1 MSNLRAAVTGGAGF
15 IGSNLVARLLIDG
28 NDVVIIDNFSTGS
41 KEIARVLRKRGA
53 TLMEGPSSLISDLTP
68 VDAVFHL
75 GMPSSSPMYKRDP
88 SLLSN
93 VVRDS
98 IAVFEYARRTGARI
112 VYASTSSLYNGN
124 EPPFSEDMQIFPT
137 DFYTEGRYWLER
149 LAKVYYDLY
158 GVRSIGL
165 RLFSVYGPNERAK
178 GKFANIVSQ
187 MVWAS
192 LERRPFVIYGDG
204 SQTRDFIFVSDV
216 VEAFLLAYN
225 SDIEYGIYNVGTG
238 KETSFNE
245 IAELIREA
253 GLNLNVI
260 YEDNPIKNYVYRTL
274 ANTSKAEEELGFRY
288 KIELVEGLKRIVEAY
303 SKKEPVLAY

>member
-1 MSNLRAAVTGGAGF
+1 MSHLRAAVTGGAGF

-41 KEIARVLRKRGA
+41 KEIARILGKRGA

>member
-1 MSNLRAAVTGGAGF
+1 MPLLRAAVTGGAGF
-15 IGSNLVARLLIDG
+15 IGSNLVARLIVDG

-41 KEIARVLRKRGA
+41 KEIASILRERGA

-93 VVRDS
+93 VIRDS

-158 GVRSIGL
+158 GVKSIGL

-178 GKFANIVSQ
+178 GKFANIISQ
-187 MVWAS
+187 MIWAS

-245 IAELIREA
+245 LVELIREA

-260 YEDNPIKNYVYRTL
+260 YEENPIKNYVYRTL
-274 ANTSKAEEELGFRY
+274 ANTSKAEEELRFRY
-288 KIELVEGLKRIVEAY
+288 KIELADGLRRIVEAY